1 MAAIRT
7 FNRLCSWTL
16 GLTLCSS
23 APAGAAGPSQADE
36 AAQHFDR
43 GYLLAQQGRLEAAIS
58 EFKRAYALSPHPSVL
73 YNLGQAYAAS
83 GRAVQAVQTLGE
95 YLQQAD
101 VKRDAEQRAQA
112 LATIDYQTQRIGTL
126 ELHVEPKGAELMLD
140 GESLGNAPLNGP
152 LPLSAGSHWLMVTHV
167 GYAPRGVRV
176 EIAGKT
182 NTAMRVTLE
191 PSAGPTRL
199 TVTCSVPDVTVSGR
213 GIVSA
218 PLERGGQLQVL
229 TPPPEL
235 RFERPGFLPV
245 VRAVPPDTT
254 KPIDCGLAALDP
266 HAALVPVAIDAPR
279 AIAIRVDGL
288 PFRRGKLPFGR
299 HLVVLSG
306 TGIEQT
312 ERWIEIGRA
321 PRTFLVDVRE
331 PGAAMAA
338 ERDSRRKLQLTL
350 AVVTAATGAVSLGA
364 AGAIY
369 AVNQSAYGEWR
380 DDGRTLASRMATAP
394 DQVSAADWNRLLER
408 ENTLRNRDAAALGI
422 TVFGGLLLASGAV
435 LWLSAPSPA
444 TSAVT
449 LRVGKVSWVGY
460 SAPF

>member
-7 FNRLCSWTL
+7 FNSLCSWIL
-16 GLTLCSS
+16 GFTLCST
-23 APAGAAGPSQADE
+23 APAGAAEGSQAGD

-83 GRAVQAVQTLGE
+83 GRAVQAVQTLRE

-101 VKRDAEQRAQA
+101 VKHEAERRAQA

-126 ELHVEPKGAELMLD
+126 ELHVEPTGAELMLD
-140 GESLGNAPLNGP
+140 GESLGSAPLKAP
-152 LPLSAGSHWLMVTHV
+152 LPLSAGSHGLTVTHA
-167 GYAPRGVRV
+167 GYMPRTVRV
-176 EIAGKT
+176 EIAGKA
-182 NTAMRVTLE
+182 NTAVRVTLE

-199 TVTCSVPDVTVSGR
+199 TVTCSVPDITVSGR
-213 GIVSA
+213 GVASA
-218 PLERGGQLQVL
+218 RLERGGELLVL
-229 TPPPEL
+229 TPTPEL

-245 VRAVPPDTT
+245 VRAIPADTT
-254 KPIDCGLAALDP
+254 DAIDCGLAALDP

-279 AIAIRVDGL
+279 AIAIRVDGR
-288 PFRRGKLPFGR
+288 PFRRGKLPLGR
-299 HLVVLSG
+299 HLVALSG
-306 TGIEQT
+306 TGIEYT
-312 ERWIEIGRA
+312 ERWIEIGQA
-321 PRTFLVDVRE
+321 PRTFLVDARE
-331 PGAAMAA
+331 PGATMAA
-338 ERDSRRKLQLTL
+338 ERNSRRKLQLTL

-369 AVNQSAYGEWR
+369 AFNQSAYSEWR
-380 DDGRTLASRMATAP
+380 DDGRLLASRMTTAP
-394 DQVSAADWNRLLER
+394 DQVSAGDWNRLLER
-408 ENTLRNRDAAALGI
+408 ENALRNRDAAALGL
-422 TVFGGLLLASGAV
+422 TVFGGIMLTSGAV
-435 LWLSAPSPA
+435 LWLSAPRPA

-460 SAPF
+460 SGDF

>member
-16 GLTLCSS
+16 GFTLCSI
-23 APAGAAGPSQADE
+23 AKPGAADTSQAGE

-43 GYLLAQQGRLEAAIS
+43 GYLLAQQGKLEAAIS

-73 YNLGQAYAAS
+73 YNLGQAYATS
-83 GRAVQAVQTLGE
+83 GRAVQAVQTLRE

-112 LATIDYQTQRIGTL
+112 AATIDYQAQRIGTL

-140 GESLGNAPLNGP
+140 GESLGKAPLNGP
-152 LPLSAGSHWLMVTHV
+152 LPLTAGSHGLTVTHV
-167 GYAPRGVRV
+167 GYMPRSVRV

-191 PSAGPTRL
+191 PSVGPTRL
-199 TVTCSVPDVTVSGR
+199 TVACSVPDVTVSGR
-213 GIVSA
+213 GVASA
-218 PLERGGQLQVL
+218 RLERGGELHVL

-235 RFERPGFLPV
+235 HFERPGFLPV
-245 VRAVPPDTT
+245 VRAIPADTT

-266 HAALVPVAIDAPR
+266 HAALVPVAIDAPQ
-279 AIAIRVDGL
+279 AMAIRVDGQ
-288 PFRRGKLPFGR
+288 PFRRGKLPLGR
-299 HLVVLSG
+299 HVVLLSG

-321 PRTFLVDVRE
+321 SRTVLVDARE
-331 PGAAMAA
+331 PSATLAA
-338 ERDSRRKLQLTL
+338 ERNSRRKLQLTL
-350 AVVTAATGAVSLGA
+350 AVVTAATGAVSLGV

-369 AVNQSAYGEWR
+369 AFNQNAYGEWR
-380 DDGRTLASRMATAP
+380 DDGRALASRMTTAP
-394 DQVSAADWNRLLER
+394 DQVSPGDWNRLLER
-408 ENTLRNRDAAALGI
+408 ENVLRNRDAAALGL
-422 TVFGGLLLASGAV
+422 TVFGGLMLTSGAV

-444 TSAVT
+444 TNAVT
-449 LRVGKVSWVGY
+449 LRIGKVSWVGY